1 MAELMGT
8 MGYEFCVSVFACCF
22 VAFYL
27 MYVSQNESWC
37 VISVSQWQRNC
48 RFDE

>member
-1 MAELMGT
+1 MAEL

-27 MYVSQNESWC
+27 MYVSKQILVRDLCESMATKL
-37 VISVSQWQRNC
+37 SFR
-48 RFDE
+48 